1 MFDER
6 FARQYR
12 YDLPPEF
19 LLASTYTGIVRHLSG
34 PNVPPPFPTGEQ
46 ALQENGMDAGAAG
59 LIPFAFASPRG
70 LSPFDSAGR

>member
-19 LLASTYTGIVRHLSG
+19 LLASTYTGIVRPLSG

-46 ALQENGMDAGAAG
+46 APRENETAGE
-59 LIPFAFASPRG
+59 LITLISYAFASPRG
-70 LSPFDSAGR
+70 LQPFDSAGR

>member
-19 LLASTYTGIVRHLSG
+19 LLASIYTGIVRHLSG
-34 PNVPPPFPTGEQ
+34 PNVTPPFPTGKQ
-46 ALQENGMDAGAAG
+46 ASQENGTDTGASG
-59 LIPFAFASPRG
+59 FVPFAFAPPRSFP
-70 LSPFDSAGR
+70 LFDSA

>member
-19 LLASTYTGIVRHLSG
+19 LLASTYTGIVRPLSG
-34 PNVPPPFPTGEQ
+34 PNVLPPFPTGEQ
-46 ALQENGMDAGAAG
+46 APRENEIAAN
-59 LIPFAFASPRG
+59 
-70 LSPFDSAGR
+70 